1 MCCTESSA
9 FATVSNAIVSNGDIS
24 YEELKKLLQDTYCGP
39 EYKRTLETK
48 LRSLKYRPGQNIP
61 AFCHELKTVVQEIY
75 GLTDATVIESIAQN
89 HILGKLE
96 PSVQEPAK
104 LLQLTG
110 KCTLES
116 ILELVNSKSGENPY
130 IPIDNQA
137 VVASAVSNTSKDC
150 TDGRIDKLESM
161 VEKLCV
167 QVAKLTDDKPN
178 VRKSSSSVSCSHCGN
193 TGHTKQRCYKL
204 KDCYQ
209 CGRKGHIAKHC
220 RDKNQ
225 AGNGTNRMNEMSSA
239 HTKVSEGQCADIA
252 VVPRIMLQAEMG
264 GAKIPLLYDPG
275 SMYSMIT
282 RAEFER
288 LPQKPPLMPASRSG
302 IGISGEKFELDGVA
316 HLNIRFYRED
326 GSSYLLE
333 YQPVLVSSK
342 IKSNILGMQTELQF
356 KGATRDHLNRLLTF
370 IPHNDVN
377 ITLKYWK
384 ESSNKESSCVQ
395 VAKATI
401 VPTNSVK
408 YVRSKII
415 NANSRGLAEHPF
427 IFTPSYEMQNE
438 LEVRDVFLPAITK
451 HITLPV
457 YNTGVEDVYL
467 NKGEALGHINEL
479 EYVTS
484 SEFFDPENDTV
495 DCDTSDVKQ
504 EVRNFDHLSATIQ
517 ERATKMLNKY
527 EERLKEPPKVTLVE
541 HEINL
546 QDETPVSLPPRRL
559 PYSQRAEVQRQLKEL
574 LQKDVIEPSR
584 SQFASPI
591 VMVKKKDGSLRTCVD
606 YRALNA
612 KTIPRTF
619 PIPRIDELL
628 DKLNGAKIFTIL
640 DLKSGY
646 HHIPMAE
653 KDREKTAFVLPDN
666 KFQWKR
672 LPFGRVGAPFSFA
685 AAMKDVLQGTE
696 AFTATYFDDI
706 LIFSN
711 SLEEHM
717 IQLENVLTILAEA
730 GMQINRKKCDFIKEN
745 VEFIGHSV
753 SAEGLKPLQSK
764 LDEIVTF
771 RTPYNVEQLRTF
783 LGLAAYYRKFVK
795 DFAIIAQPLYGLL
808 RKQATYN
815 WTDACDK
822 AFHHLKHCLEHS
834 DFLTYPD
841 FTKPFVI
848 ITDACDSGIGYV
860 LSQEVNGDMKPITFG
875 GRTLTTAERKYSVT
889 DKELLGLYFAC
900 KKCDVYVRG
909 HPFLVYTDH
918 KPLTYMQSFKELIN
932 KRYRWIEF
940 LQELGTKIVYLP
952 RKDNVVADYLS
963 RNVKMENQ
971 LDVLGS
977 ASLHLSADLLD
988 NADILA
994 AQRND
999 PELQHVVRYLE
1010 NDDNASLKDSL
1021 PMSVRPH
1028 IHKLSLTEAGLLVY
1042 RHAKRDVVVLP
1053 AEQRS
1058 EIISIC
1064 HSEWAAGHFGIFK
1077 THRRILDKFWWPGMH
1092 NDVKNF
1098 IKNCDIC
1105 LKVTAQKQ
1113 KFAAIGRRDFPSKPL
1128 EKISIDFLVDLPCTR
1143 GGNCHIL
1150 VVNDC
1155 FSKYI
1160 QLYPIKDRLAKTAAA
1175 CLVDYIMRFGIP
1187 GQLLSDQ
1194 DPAYESTLFQEL
1206 MRGLG
1211 ITKLR
1216 TTAYNPRSNGL
1227 TEQANATVKLYLT
1240 SVLTQNK
1247 QTRNNWDQ
1255 WLREACFAY
1264 NTSVHTSTGFTP
1276 AELMVG
1282 RKFRVP
1288 LDLLYGTIPETNM
1301 TSSFDAFRDI
1311 INSMYAIARD
1321 NMAMRQDRYATSHDE
1336 KIVRDDKLLVGDR
1349 VYLYLPRL
1357 ARVKLTPKWNGPF
1370 KVMKAAHPVY
1380 TVSIPTSK
1388 GQISKTVTRD
1398 KLKRAGNTMNLVEIN
1413 LESEENQNSCI
1424 QPSTTVPEQLDESS
1438 DDDEPANRYN
1448 LRPRRNIV
1456 NYNRELVS
1464 YIAAFR

>member
-1 MCCTESSA
+1 MPGKIPSIPKFKGDNFISFNSWILQFEAQLKALEVKNENTKWRDLLLCCTESSA

-252 VVPRIMLQAEMG
+252 IVPRIMLQAEMG

-408 YVRSKII
+408 VDLQKGDEVLSRSKRIKMSENKNIFLPKKNRFSRVIDLSTSEDESTAYKETMHEEKI
-415 NANSRGLAEHPF
+415 NSLMDEVRVLR
-427 IFTPSYEMQNE
+427 NE
-438 LEVRDVFLPAITK
+438 LSLQKTARDLEKRDEQLNASRRVLEEQEAELLGYKSEVDTTIRENEKLRQS
-451 HITLPV
+451 
-457 YNTGVEDVYL
+457 VEKYKNVI
-467 NKGEALGHINEL
+467 EQ
-479 EYVTS
+479 S
-484 SEFFDPENDTV
+484 RSEFENIEDE
-495 DCDTSDVKQ
+495 K
-504 EVRNFDHLSATIQ
+504 EV
-517 ERATKMLNKY
+517 
-527 EERLKEPPKVTLVE
+527 
-541 HEINL
+541 
-546 QDETPVSLPPRRL
+546 
-559 PYSQRAEVQRQLKEL
+559 
-574 LQKDVIEPSR
+574 
-584 SQFASPI
+584 
-591 VMVKKKDGSLRTCVD
+591 
-606 YRALNA
+606 
-612 KTIPRTF
+612 
-619 PIPRIDELL
+619 
-628 DKLNGAKIFTIL
+628 
-640 DLKSGY
+640 
-646 HHIPMAE
+646 
-653 KDREKTAFVLPDN
+653 
-666 KFQWKR
+666 
-672 LPFGRVGAPFSFA
+672 
-685 AAMKDVLQGTE
+685 
-696 AFTATYFDDI
+696 
-706 LIFSN
+706 
-711 SLEEHM
+711 
-717 IQLENVLTILAEA
+717 
-730 GMQINRKKCDFIKEN
+730 
-745 VEFIGHSV
+745 
-753 SAEGLKPLQSK
+753 
-764 LDEIVTF
+764 
-771 RTPYNVEQLRTF
+771 
-783 LGLAAYYRKFVK
+783 
-795 DFAIIAQPLYGLL
+795 LL
-808 RKQATYN
+808 RKRVAVER
-815 WTDACDK
+815 DDRA
-822 AFHHLKHCLEHS
+822 AVE
-834 DFLTYPD
+834 
-841 FTKPFVI
+841 
-848 ITDACDSGIGYV
+848 
-860 LSQEVNGDMKPITFG
+860 EVG
-875 GRTLTTAERKYSVT
+875 
-889 DKELLGLYFAC
+889 
-900 KKCDVYVRG
+900 
-909 HPFLVYTDH
+909 
-918 KPLTYMQSFKELIN
+918 
-932 KRYRWIEF
+932 
-940 LQELGTKIVYLP
+940 
-952 RKDNVVADYLS
+952 
-963 RNVKMENQ
+963 
-971 LDVLGS
+971 
-977 ASLHLSADLLD
+977 
-988 NADILA
+988 
-994 AQRND
+994 
-999 PELQHVVRYLE
+999 
-1010 NDDNASLKDSL
+1010 
-1021 PMSVRPH
+1021 
-1028 IHKLSLTEAGLLVY
+1028 
-1042 RHAKRDVVVLP
+1042 
-1053 AEQRS
+1053 
-1058 EIISIC
+1058 
-1064 HSEWAAGHFGIFK
+1064 
-1077 THRRILDKFWWPGMH
+1077 
-1092 NDVKNF
+1092 
-1098 IKNCDIC
+1098 
-1105 LKVTAQKQ
+1105 
-1113 KFAAIGRRDFPSKPL
+1113 
-1128 EKISIDFLVDLPCTR
+1128 
-1143 GGNCHIL
+1143 
-1150 VVNDC
+1150 
-1155 FSKYI
+1155 
-1160 QLYPIKDRLAKTAAA
+1160 
-1175 CLVDYIMRFGIP
+1175 
-1187 GQLLSDQ
+1187 
-1194 DPAYESTLFQEL
+1194 
-1206 MRGLG
+1206 
-1211 ITKLR
+1211 KLR
-1216 TTAYNPRSNGL
+1216 
-1227 TEQANATVKLYLT
+1227 
-1240 SVLTQNK
+1240 
-1247 QTRNNWDQ
+1247 D
-1255 WLREACFAY
+1255 
-1264 NTSVHTSTGFTP
+1264 
-1276 AELMVG
+1276 
-1282 RKFRVP
+1282 
-1288 LDLLYGTIPETNM
+1288 
-1301 TSSFDAFRDI
+1301 
-1311 INSMYAIARD
+1311 
-1321 NMAMRQDRYATSHDE
+1321 
-1336 KIVRDDKLLVGDR
+1336 
-1349 VYLYLPRL
+1349 
-1357 ARVKLTPKWNGPF
+1357 
-1370 KVMKAAHPVY
+1370 
-1380 TVSIPTSK
+1380 
-1388 GQISKTVTRD
+1388 TVTRD

>member
-1 MCCTESSA
+1 M
-9 FATVSNAIVSNGDIS
+9 
-24 YEELKKLLQDTYCGP
+24 
-39 EYKRTLETK
+39 
-48 LRSLKYRPGQNIP
+48 
-61 AFCHELKTVVQEIY
+61 
-75 GLTDATVIESIAQN
+75 TDATVIESIAQN

-116 ILELVNSKSGENPY
+116 NLELVNSKSGENPY
-130 IPIDNQA
+130 MPIDNQA

-167 QVAKLTDDKPN
+167 QVVKLTDNKPN

-193 TGHTKQRCYKL
+193 IGHTKQRCYKL

-239 HTKVSEGQCADIA
+239 HSKVSEGQCADIA

-326 GSSYLLE
+326 GSCYLLE

-427 IFTPSYEMQNE
+427 IFTPSYEM
-438 LEVRDVFLPAITK
+438 
-451 HITLPV
+451 
-457 YNTGVEDVYL
+457 
-467 NKGEALGHINEL
+467 
-479 EYVTS
+479 
-484 SEFFDPENDTV
+484 
-495 DCDTSDVKQ
+495 
-504 EVRNFDHLSATIQ
+504 
-517 ERATKMLNKY
+517 
-527 EERLKEPPKVTLVE
+527 
-541 HEINL
+541 
-546 QDETPVSLPPRRL
+546 
-559 PYSQRAEVQRQLKEL
+559 
-574 LQKDVIEPSR
+574 
-584 SQFASPI
+584 
-591 VMVKKKDGSLRTCVD
+591 
-606 YRALNA
+606 
-612 KTIPRTF
+612 
-619 PIPRIDELL
+619 
-628 DKLNGAKIFTIL
+628 
-640 DLKSGY
+640 
-646 HHIPMAE
+646 
-653 KDREKTAFVLPDN
+653 
-666 KFQWKR
+666 
-672 LPFGRVGAPFSFA
+672 
-685 AAMKDVLQGTE
+685 
-696 AFTATYFDDI
+696 
-706 LIFSN
+706 
-711 SLEEHM
+711 
-717 IQLENVLTILAEA
+717 
-730 GMQINRKKCDFIKEN
+730 
-745 VEFIGHSV
+745 
-753 SAEGLKPLQSK
+753 
-764 LDEIVTF
+764 
-771 RTPYNVEQLRTF
+771 
-783 LGLAAYYRKFVK
+783 
-795 DFAIIAQPLYGLL
+795 
-808 RKQATYN
+808 
-815 WTDACDK
+815 
-822 AFHHLKHCLEHS
+822 
-834 DFLTYPD
+834 
-841 FTKPFVI
+841 
-848 ITDACDSGIGYV
+848 
-860 LSQEVNGDMKPITFG
+860 
-875 GRTLTTAERKYSVT
+875 
-889 DKELLGLYFAC
+889 
-900 KKCDVYVRG
+900 
-909 HPFLVYTDH
+909 
-918 KPLTYMQSFKELIN
+918 
-932 KRYRWIEF
+932 
-940 LQELGTKIVYLP
+940 
-952 RKDNVVADYLS
+952 
-963 RNVKMENQ
+963 
-971 LDVLGS
+971 
-977 ASLHLSADLLD
+977 
-988 NADILA
+988 
-994 AQRND
+994 
-999 PELQHVVRYLE
+999 
-1010 NDDNASLKDSL
+1010 
-1021 PMSVRPH
+1021 
-1028 IHKLSLTEAGLLVY
+1028 
-1042 RHAKRDVVVLP
+1042 
-1053 AEQRS
+1053 
-1058 EIISIC
+1058 
-1064 HSEWAAGHFGIFK
+1064 
-1077 THRRILDKFWWPGMH
+1077 H

-1113 KFAAIGRRDFPSKPL
+1113 KFAAMGRRDFPSKPL

-1276 AELMVG
+1276 AELMFG
-1282 RKFRVP
+1282 RKFRVL

-1413 LESEENQNSCI
+1413 LESEENQISCI